1 VTRREDSI
9 RLSMTENVLQKWH
22 FLEVFFREFFH
33 NEERLSIE
41 KLVIFIIQIS
51 SFLSAE
57 ICRICGK

>member
-1 VTRREDSI
+1 
-9 RLSMTENVLQKWH
+9 MTENVLQKWH